1 LTIFDLYCIIN
12 LMEKIDTRK
21 QTTEAQAVTRQQAVM
36 AVLSGKTHR
45 EVAEIFH
52 VARGTITMW
61 VNDYRRKGKSVFKA
75 GKRGRPK
82 KISLKPVEAAQI
94 VRLIKEKNPDQL
106 KLPFY
111 LWTREA
117 VGLLIERKH
126 GVKLSI
132 WTVGRYLKRWGFTP
146 QKPVRRAFEQDP
158 ELVRQWREKIY
169 PELKKK
175 ARRENAEIHWCDEM
189 GLRSDCQ
196 VGRSYSIRGK
206 TPVIPGTGQRFGCNV
221 ISSITNRGKM
231 RFKVFDEGFST
242 SVFIDFAERLIKT
255 SSQKIY
261 LIVDRHPVH
270 RSRKVKN
277 WLESNRE
284 RLSLFYL
291 PPYSPELNP
300 DEMLNNDVKSNA
312 VGRRRF
318 YSKDEMKLNVR
329 CYLRSTQKTP
339 NVVENYFLAESVRY
353 AAVI

>member
-1 LTIFDLYCIIN
+1 
-12 LMEKIDTRK
+12 MKKIDTRK
-21 QTTEAQAVTRQQAVM
+21 QTTEAQAIMRQQAVM

-52 VARGTITMW
+52 VARGTVTMW
-61 VNDYRRKGKSVFKA
+61 MSDYKREGEEIFKA

-82 KISLKPVEAAQI
+82 KISLKPVQAAQI
-94 VRLIKEKNPDQL
+94 VRLIRDKNPDQL

-117 VGLLIERKH
+117 VGLLIERKFN
-126 GVKLSI
+126 VKLSV

-146 QKPVRRAFEQDP
+146 QKPVRRAFEQNP
-158 ELVRQWREKIY
+158 EEVRQWLEKIY
-169 PELKKK
+169 PEIKKNAK
-175 ARRENAEIHWCDEM
+175 RENAEINWCDEM

-196 VGRSYSIRGK
+196 VGRSYSIKGK
-206 TPVIPGTGQRFGCNV
+206 TPTIPGTGQRYGFNM
-221 ISSITNRGKM
+221 ISSVTNRGKM
-231 RFKVFDEGFST
+231 RFKVFDEIFSAGIF
-242 SVFIDFAERLIKT
+242 VEFAERLIKT

-270 RSRKVKN
+270 KSRRVKK
-277 WLESNRE
+277 WVESNRE
-284 RLSLFYL
+284 RIMLFYL
-291 PPYSPELNP
+291 PAYSPELNP

-318 YSKDEMKLNVR
+318 DSKNEMRLNVR
-329 CYLRSTQKTP
+329 CYLMSTQKMP
-339 NVVENYFLAESVRY
+339 SVVANYFHAESVRY

>member
-1 LTIFDLYCIIN
+1 
-12 LMEKIDTRK
+12 MEKIDTRK
-21 QTTEAQAVTRQQAVM
+21 QTTTAQAVTRQQAVM

-45 EVAEIFH
+45 EVAELFH
-52 VARGTITMW
+52 VARGTVTMW
-61 VNDYRRKGKSVFKA
+61 VNDYKRNGKSVFKA

-82 KISLKPVEAAQI
+82 KISLKPAEAAVI

-146 QKPVRRAFEQDP
+146 QKPVRKAFEQDP
-158 ELVRQWREKIY
+158 KQVKQWLEEIY
-169 PELKKK
+169 TEIKTK
-175 ARRENAEIHWCDEM
+175 ARKENAEIHWCDEM

-196 VGRSYSIRGK
+196 VGRSYSIKGK
-206 TPVIPGTGQRFGCNV
+206 TPVIPGTGQRYGFSM
-221 ISSITNRGKM
+221 ISSITNKGKM
-231 RFKVFDEGFST
+231 RFKIFDKEFNSG
-242 SVFIDFAERLIKT
+242 VFIDFAERLIKT
-255 SSQKIY
+255 SNQRIY

-270 RSRKVKN
+270 KSRRVKD

-284 RLSLFYL
+284 RISMFYL

-318 YSKDEMKLNVR
+318 DSKDEMKLNVR
-329 CYLRSTQKTP
+329 CYLRSTQKLP
-339 NVVENYFLAESVRY
+339 HVVENYFQAESVRY